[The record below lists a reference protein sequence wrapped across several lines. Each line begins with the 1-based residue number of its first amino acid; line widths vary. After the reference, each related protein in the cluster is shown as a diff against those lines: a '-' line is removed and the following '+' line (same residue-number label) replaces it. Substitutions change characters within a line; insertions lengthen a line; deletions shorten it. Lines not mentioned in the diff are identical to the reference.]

1 MLKGFRTKEGLSQIE
16 FSEIIGITQKNLS
29 AMENGRRSIG
39 KEMEKRIAK
48 KFKMDYRL
56 FL

>member
-1 MLKGFRTKEGLSQIE
+1 MKGLRHREGLSQIA
-16 FSEIIGITQKNLS
+16 FAKALNITQTNLS

-39 KEMEKRIAK
+39 KALAKRIANQ
-48 KFKMDYRL
+48 FNIDYRL

>member
-1 MLKGFRTKEGLSQIE
+1 VGQKEIV
-16 FSEIIGITQKNLS
+16 KNLS

-39 KEMEKRIAK
+39 KELAKRIAEQ
-48 KFKMDYRL
+48 FDMDYRH